1 MLTKWADWQSVEKAR
16 KQGPQRSSL
25 ILEWARA
32 IFAVAGLVSA
42 LGAQSGGVAQKA
54 VVGGALRCHSLFS
67 YAAGVCAGAVGVTLA
82 AGAEGSAVSSICTGV
97 MISPPR
103 TTKFSA
109 SGKR

>member
-1 MLTKWADWQSVEKAR
+1 MGRLAERWYAR
-16 KQGPQRSSL
+16 KQRPQRSPP
-25 ILEWARA
+25 ILEWVRA
-32 IFAVAGLVSA
+32 IFAVAGPVSA
-42 LGAQSGGVAQKA
+42 LALKA
-54 VVGGALRCHSLFS
+54 GALRKRLWSEVLSAATAFFS